1 MLQIRGRRT
10 RLADKEV
17 KMRLDL
23 TPDQASE
30 MEWLLKQTL
39 GDMSHEIAATDNA
52 RYRAQLVDRRNSLR
66 AVADELHAR
75 HDGPEASTT
84 ESASVDNTG
93 PDRAPQRVWTVE
105 VIFTEDADRTRAD
118 ARLRGGEAEW
128 HGWGRA
134 RRNPVDPDVPMIG
147 EELATARALS
157 DLSHQL
163 LDQAAHKI
171 ERFEGHPVH
180 LYG

>member
-1 MLQIRGRRT
+1 MH
-10 RLADKEV
+10 
-17 KMRLDL
+17 LDM

-30 MEWLLKQTL
+30 MEQLLSTTL

-52 RYRAQLVDRRNSLR
+52 HYRALLVERRNSLR
-66 AVADELHAR
+66 AVADELHASC
-75 HDGPEASTT
+75 DGLEVSTT
-84 ESASVDNTG
+84 ESASGDKADTG
-93 PDRAPQRVWTVE
+93 RPPQRVWTME

-118 ARLRGGEAEW
+118 ARLRGGEGVW

-134 RRNPVDPDVPMIG
+134 RRNTEDPDVPMIG

-157 DLSHQL
+157 DISHQL
-163 LDQAAHKI
+163 LDEAANKI